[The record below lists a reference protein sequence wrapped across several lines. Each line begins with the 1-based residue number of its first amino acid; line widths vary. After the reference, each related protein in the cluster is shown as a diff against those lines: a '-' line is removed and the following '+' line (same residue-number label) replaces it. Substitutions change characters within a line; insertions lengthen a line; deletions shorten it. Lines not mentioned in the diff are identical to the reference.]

1 MNREKVIRNGFW
13 FWYGAVLFAAWIL
26 ILFCD
31 RNFTDHP
38 VGWLY
43 SVFGWGILA
52 GIPASILLLTKSRIL
67 EEKVSRYWLIP
78 AGVGAAFWVGVC
90 SSMLGAVSAICPFD
104 VWQRER
110 TVFWDRF
117 LRGYQDDLASAAERM
132 MSPDMIG
139 DIEQLIGFIL
149 LPYRLFSR
157 LGLYSG
163 SILLILSVLP
173 IAVIRRNK
181 NTVRFSCAGMLTGLL
196 LFGFGVFNRSFSDC
210 TQRRLDAVL
219 RLQQE
224 CMKKMQAIRPA
235 VSPEQVRKLIEA
247 HAAQKTFGDPYWTL
261 LRKIEGKKD

>member
-13 FWYGAVLFAAWIL
+13 SWYGAVLFAAWVL

-38 VGWLY
+38 IGWLY

-67 EEKVSRYWLIP
+67 EEKISRYWLIP
-78 AGVGAAFWVGVC
+78 AGVGAAFWVGIC
-90 SSMLGAVSAICPFD
+90 SSMLGAVAAICPFD

-110 TVFWDRF
+110 TFFWDRF

-149 LPYRLFSR
+149 LPYRVFSR

-163 SILLILSVLP
+163 SILLILSVLLFV
-173 IAVIRRNK
+173 VIRRNK
-181 NTVRFSCAGMLTGLL
+181 NSVRFTCAGMLSSLL
-196 LFGFGVFNRSFSDC
+196 LFGFGVFNWSFSDC
-210 TQRRLDAVL
+210 TQRRLDAIL
-219 RLQQE
+219 RLQLE
-224 CMKKMQAIRPA
+224 CMKTMQTIRPA
-235 VSPEQVRKLIEA
+235 VPPEQVRKLIEA
-247 HAAQKTFGDPYWTL
+247 HAAKKTFGDPYWTL
-261 LRKIEGKKD
+261 LKKIEGKKD